1 MELAVQRVEVQVM
14 DGMTLVEHET
24 EMEAEWNQEAKRR
37 TLDEPRGTE
46 RGPNKEAAASVDV
59 VVGDCNF
66 VAEVVE
72 VEE

>member
-1 MELAVQRVEVQVM
+1 MEHK
-14 DGMTLVEHET
+14 TET
-24 EMEAEWNQEAKRR
+24 YVVWNQEAKRW
-37 TLDEPRGTE
+37 TLNEVHGAE
-46 RGPNKEAAASVDV
+46 IGPNKVGAASVDV